1 MTTRRATLVLGALEA
16 FAPMSMDLYMPSLP
30 HLADDLGTSVSLA
43 QATMSAC
50 MLGMG
55 VGQLLMGPAS
65 DRFGRR
71 SPLLAGVALFTVL
84 SFVCAFAPNIEVLL
98 AARFLQGVAGSAGI
112 VIGLAV
118 ARDLASG
125 TELARLL
132 SLLALV
138 GALAPIIAPVVGGQL
153 AGVMSWR
160 GIFVVLTGVGV
171 LLYGVTVFFL
181 RETLP
186 PAARHSDGVGS
197 LFRGLGTILRDR
209 LFATYVVVNAC
220 TGAAFFTYLA
230 AISFVLEREFHLSP
244 QQFSAVF
251 AGNSVMAVVGAQVNR
266 VALKRAGPARMYAVG
281 AVLAAIAA
289 LAVLCVVG
297 FGLGLA
303 ALLAAL
309 GGYMIATGI
318 NRPNGSTLALTDHGE
333 RAGTAA
339 AVFGMST
346 MAVGPLIAPLVSLAG
361 ATGWS
366 LGMTLTLASG
376 IACALVLFV
385 VIPTLQRR
393 TTVVP
398 GNTPHSL
405 VE

>member
-1 MTTRRATLVLGALEA
+1 MSTRRAALVLGALEA

-30 HLADDLGTSVSLA
+30 RLADDLGTSVSLA

-50 MLGMG
+50 MLGLG
-55 VGQLLMGPAS
+55 VGQLVMGPAS

-71 SPLLAGVALFTVL
+71 TPLLTGITMFTLL
-84 SFVCAFAPNIEVLL
+84 SFVCAIAPNIAILL

-125 TELARLL
+125 IELARLL

-138 GALAPIIAPVVGGQL
+138 GALAPIIAPVLGGQL

-160 GIFVVLTGVGV
+160 GIFVVLTGVGA
-171 LLYGVTVFFL
+171 LLYAVTALFL

-186 PAARHSDGVGS
+186 HEARHSDGTS
-197 LFRGLGTILRDR
+197 ALFRGLGTVLRDR
-209 LFATYVVVNAC
+209 LFATYVAVSAC

-230 AISFVLEREFHLSP
+230 SISFVLEREFHLSP
-244 QQFSAVF
+244 QEFSAVF
-251 AGNSVMAVVGAQVNR
+251 AGNSVMAVVGSQINR
-266 VALKRAGPARMYAVG
+266 IAVARTGPARMYAVG
-281 AVLAAIAA
+281 AVLAAAA
-289 LAVLCVVG
+289 SIGVLCVVG
-297 FGLGLA
+297 LGFGLA
-303 ALLAAL
+303 ALLVGL
-309 GGYMIATGI
+309 GVYMLASGI

-346 MAVGPLIAPLVSLAG
+346 MAVGPIVAPLVSMAG
-361 ATGWS
+361 ATGLS
-366 LGMTLTLASG
+366 LGLTLTVATG
-376 IACALVLFV
+376 IGCALVLFV
-385 VIPTLQRR
+385 VMPALRR
-393 TTVVP
+393 RSGVP
-398 GNTPHSL
+398 AEPAPAP
-405 VE
+405 VR